1 MERVKTSVAL
11 VGAVWAFGITMFIG
25 ELYNSVATHEVSA
38 GPDIPVCIE
47 EDGSDVDGLC
57 VWTDPDTGDMYL
69 NPTWEEM
76 FR

>member
-1 MERVKTSVAL
+1 MKVSNAATL
-11 VGAVWAFGITMFIG
+11 VCMVWSFGITMFLG
-25 ELYNSVATHEVSA
+25 ELYLSQAHEVSA